1 MSTVAVSEDVRD
13 IIRDLSHRDKIP
25 ANKIIEEALRL
36 YREEYPNKGM
46 YSSTDIPK
54 RGRPKLSNPL
64 DVGDSGFYELE
75 TTPEIKK
82 LLQSI

>member
-1 MSTVAVSEDVRD
+1 MSTIAVSEEVRD
-13 IIRDLSHRDKIP
+13 VVRDLSHREKLP
-25 ANKIIEEALRL
+25 ASKIIEEALRL
-36 YREEYPNKGM
+36 YKEEYPNKGM

-64 DVGDSGFYELE
+64 DVGDSGFDEFE
-75 TTPEIKK
+75 TTHEMKK